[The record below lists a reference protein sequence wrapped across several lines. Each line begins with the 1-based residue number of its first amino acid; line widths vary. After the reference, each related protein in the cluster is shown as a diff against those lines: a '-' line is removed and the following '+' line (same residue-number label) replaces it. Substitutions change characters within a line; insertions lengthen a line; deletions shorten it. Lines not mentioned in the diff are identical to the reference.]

1 MLVKMANCKL
11 DCSSFLK
18 DGSWYKG
25 EDCPRRS
32 EDRRKILEPFEVP
45 NFLCNQLCTDLNG
58 YFGCESS
65 VKTSS
70 RSGDEKDELETSP
83 SSGDEKD
90 ELETSPS
97 SGDERDELET
107 LGTSFHTGSPAL

>member
-65 VKTSS
+65 VETIKTSS
-70 RSGDEKDELETSP
+70 R
-83 SSGDEKD
+83 SGDEKD